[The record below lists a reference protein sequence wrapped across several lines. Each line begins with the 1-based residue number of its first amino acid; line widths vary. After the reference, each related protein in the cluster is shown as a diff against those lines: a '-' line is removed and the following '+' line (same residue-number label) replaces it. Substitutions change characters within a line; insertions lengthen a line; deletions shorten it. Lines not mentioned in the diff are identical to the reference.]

1 MKRDFSQEWTICG
14 EDRHESNMV
23 EKNKDWYLENEDDFQ
38 DLPDLEERYDSDFE
52 SEDDYDDRE
61 SVTETRLL

>member
-1 MKRDFSQEWTICG
+1 
-14 EDRHESNMV
+14 MV